1 MKRRVAASK
10 EKALELHK
18 AYKQAV
24 TEVAESRHW
33 LVLDLEQEIGSLSN
47 PSDIFLTDG
56 IHLTPNGRALLAQR
70 ITEFIDEKFLT
81 LHRGVHWPGRQ

>member
-1 MKRRVAASK
+1 MKRGVAASK

-18 AYKQAV
+18 AYNQAV

-47 PSDIFLTDG
+47 LSDIFFDRR
-56 IHLTPNGRALLAQR
+56 HPSHS
-70 ITEFIDEKFLT
+70 E
-81 LHRGVHWPGRQ
+81 WPGLVGPTDNRVH